1 MNVPPNDANLGIGM
15 RAGTDLPMTVWS
27 AASNQIEGET
37 NTLSGVDR
45 ERLARANI
53 NPITGLA
60 TDYLNHFNEAIMLL
74 EMLSAMPECA
84 DDFLAWRPLTYCEH
98 FAASNFKERELAI
111 EAYEVA
117 DPAARYQ
124 LDELADTM
132 NGILTATRDAL
143 ELQLSPRA
151 AGTLAAQAA
160 AWLKPM
166 VARAGAVING
176 TFMPAPIEVEGPA
189 PQATV
194 DALFE
199 R

>member
-1 MNVPPNDANLGIGM
+1 MRSGPATSSQTDDENVGIPG
-15 RAGTDLPMTVWS
+15 
-27 AASNQIEGET
+27 I
-37 NTLSGVDR
+37 DR
-45 ERLARANI
+45 DRLAHANI
-53 NPITGLA
+53 NPATGLA

-74 EMLSAMPECA
+74 EMLTAMPECVE
-84 DDFLAWRPLTYCEH
+84 DFLAWHPMTYCEH
-98 FAASNFKERELAI
+98 FAASSFKERDLAMQ
-111 EAYEVA
+111 AYEVA
-117 DPAARYQ
+117 DSAARHQ

-143 ELQLSPRA
+143 QLSLSPRA

-176 TFMPAPIEVEGPA
+176 TFMPAPIEVAGPA

-199 R
+199 P

>member
-1 MNVPPNDANLGIGM
+1 MQTATSRMDEETVQVP
-15 RAGTDLPMTVWS
+15 
-27 AASNQIEGET
+27 
-37 NTLSGVDR
+37 GVDR
-45 ERLARANI
+45 ERLAQANI
-53 NPITGLA
+53 NPATGLA

-74 EMLSAMPECA
+74 EMLSAMPECVE
-84 DDFLAWRPLTYCEH
+84 DFLAWQPMTYCEH
-98 FAASNFKERELAI
+98 FAASSFKERDLAMA
-111 EAYEVA
+111 AYEVA
-117 DPAARYQ
+117 DPAARRQ

-143 ELQLSPRA
+143 QLSLSPRA
-151 AGTLAAQAA
+151 SGTLAAQAA

-166 VARAGAVING
+166 VARSGAVING
-176 TFMPAPIEVEGPA
+176 TFMPAPIEVAGPA

>member
-1 MNVPPNDANLGIGM
+1 MN
-15 RAGTDLPMTVWS
+15 AGPARSPEIDEQSWAIP
-27 AASNQIEGET
+27 
-37 NTLSGVDR
+37 GVDR
-45 ERLARANI
+45 ARLAQANI
-53 NPITGLA
+53 NPTTGLA

-74 EMLSAMPECA
+74 EMLSAMPECV
-84 DDFLAWRPLTYCEH
+84 DDFLAWSPKTYCEH
-98 FAASNFKERELAI
+98 FAASNFKERELAMQ
-111 EAYEVA
+111 AYQVA
-117 DPAARYQ
+117 DSSARRQ

-132 NGILTATRDAL
+132 NGILSATRDAL
-143 ELQLSPRA
+143 ELSLSPRT

-176 TFMPAPIEVEGPA
+176 TFMPAPIEVAGPA

>member
-1 MNVPPNDANLGIGM
+1 MNAGPATSPRTDDETWAVP
-15 RAGTDLPMTVWS
+15 
-27 AASNQIEGET
+27 
-37 NTLSGVDR
+37 GVDR
-45 ERLARANI
+45 ARLAQANI
-53 NPITGLA
+53 NPTTGLA

-74 EMLSAMPECA
+74 EMLTAMPECGE
-84 DDFLAWRPLTYCEH
+84 DFLAWRPMTYCEH
-98 FAASNFKERELAI
+98 FAASSFKERDLAMQ
-111 EAYEVA
+111 AYDVA
-117 DPAARYQ
+117 DS
-124 LDELADTM
+124 
-132 NGILTATRDAL
+132 AL
-143 ELQLSPRA
+143 ELSLSPRA

-176 TFMPAPIEVEGPA
+176 TFMPAPIEVAGPA

>member
-1 MNVPPNDANLGIGM
+1 MN
-15 RAGTDLPMTVWS
+15 AGP
-27 AASNQIEGET
+27 AASPRTDDE
-37 NTLSGVDR
+37 SWSVPGVDR
-45 ERLARANI
+45 ARLAQANI
-53 NPITGLA
+53 NPTTGLA

-74 EMLSAMPECA
+74 EMLSAMPACVE
-84 DDFLAWRPLTYCEH
+84 DFLAWRPMTYCEH
-98 FAASNFKERELAI
+98 FAASGFKERDLAMQ
-111 EAYEVA
+111 AYEVA
-117 DPAARYQ
+117 DRAARRQ
-124 LDELADTM
+124 LDELVDTM
-132 NGILTATRDAL
+132 NGILSATRDAL
-143 ELQLSPRA
+143 ELSLSPRA

-176 TFMPAPIEVEGPA
+176 TFMPAPIEVAGPA

>member
-1 MNVPPNDANLGIGM
+1 MNALSATSEKAEIEAGGVPGIDA
-15 RAGTDLPMTVWS
+15 A
-27 AASNQIEGET
+27 
-37 NTLSGVDR
+37 
-45 ERLARANI
+45 RLVHANI
-53 NPITGLA
+53 NPTTGLA

-74 EMLSAMPECA
+74 EMLSAMPECV
-84 DDFLAWRPLTYCEH
+84 DDFLAWQPMTYCEH
-98 FAASNFKERELAI
+98 FAASSFKERELAVQ
-111 EAYEVA
+111 AYQVA
-117 DPAARYQ
+117 DEAARRQ
-124 LDELADTM
+124 LDELAETM
-132 NGILTATRDAL
+132 NGILIATRDAL
-143 ELQLSPRA
+143 GLSLSPRA

-194 DALFE
+194 DALFT